1 MILHV
6 ANLVGIEGLPSSPFG
21 IRKWLVRKAVPITGE
36 GKRFTFHLSDLP
48 APVRRAVLEREAE
61 RAGLEPGVYD
71 EEAHE
76 ELMGATPGMRAKA
89 ERLAEIA
96 RFVLARRNAGLSR
109 AEVFAAA
116 RAQFGAD
123 CTSDASLDRL
133 SRRVDGVDPVNF
145 APALLDGYSRA
156 GAPKTT
162 ISHEAWAVFE
172 GGLKAAFKTHRIIAL
187 YNDVAALAKVNGW
200 AWPSYPT
207 IQRRLKALPL
217 AERIALREG
226 RDAAHKALYQAQLR
240 DSSGLRAMEW
250 VVLDGRTVDVWVTWE
265 DGAVIRPTVI
275 GLVDQASGK
284 VLDIEIARS
293 ENAQAL
299 ATLERRTFTRF
310 GAPENLL
317 TDNGAAFSGHIH
329 AGRVAHKHRN
339 KGNRRREF
347 EPPGIHMLLG
357 FNLHFA
363 LPKNAQAKLMERKF
377 ADMSREID
385 TAPEFMGAHSGSH
398 PGERPEGTIVPVPLD
413 RFKAVYMARL
423 AAYNARTGR
432 RSQACIATNT
442 GSYDAAFA
450 ALGAGRVPNHISEA
464 QFRLATMEWTLATV
478 LPDGRMRGKDGWIY
492 GEDMDDG
499 SQDRLLRFQG
509 RKVWLGT
516 DPLDRSKPALV
527 WNPETDRIIMDGV
540 HAVVRGAFDDAE
552 GARRSGRRK
561 SELRKQ
567 TKRWEKIDEQAAIAA
582 LAVILGDVSDEPA
595 PPPAKVV
602 KAHFKSPVRPA
613 RADASS
619 DPTPAQMAEFRR
631 NFDDHLRRNA
641 GAGEKLA

>member
-96 RFVLARRNAGLSR
+96 LFVLARRNAWLSR

-275 GLVDQASGK
+275 GLVDQASG
-284 VLDIEIARS
+284 
-293 ENAQAL
+293 
-299 ATLERRTFTRF
+299 
-310 GAPENLL
+310 
-317 TDNGAAFSGHIH
+317 
-329 AGRVAHKHRN
+329 
-339 KGNRRREF
+339 
-347 EPPGIHMLLG
+347 
-357 FNLHFA
+357 
-363 LPKNAQAKLMERKF
+363 
-377 ADMSREID
+377 
-385 TAPEFMGAHSGSH
+385 
-398 PGERPEGTIVPVPLD
+398 
-413 RFKAVYMARL
+413 
-423 AAYNARTGR
+423 
-432 RSQACIATNT
+432 
-442 GSYDAAFA
+442 
-450 ALGAGRVPNHISEA
+450 
-464 QFRLATMEWTLATV
+464 
-478 LPDGRMRGKDGWIY
+478 
-492 GEDMDDG
+492 
-499 SQDRLLRFQG
+499 
-509 RKVWLGT
+509 
-516 DPLDRSKPALV
+516 
-527 WNPETDRIIMDGV
+527 
-540 HAVVRGAFDDAE
+540 
-552 GARRSGRRK
+552 
-561 SELRKQ
+561 
-567 TKRWEKIDEQAAIAA
+567 
-582 LAVILGDVSDEPA
+582 
-595 PPPAKVV
+595 
-602 KAHFKSPVRPA
+602 
-613 RADASS
+613 
-619 DPTPAQMAEFRR
+619 
-631 NFDDHLRRNA
+631 
-641 GAGEKLA
+641 